1 MQADCRFC
9 GAPLHHIAADFGDQP
24 FANALVPMAAPAAP
38 DPRYPLRVMVCGS
51 CLLVQLEHAADP
63 ALLFSDYAYL
73 SSVSTHWLDHAAR
86 FAAMATDRFQLNR
99 SSLVLEVGSNDG
111 YLLRAFLGR
120 GLRGLGVEPAANIA
134 AAARAAGI
142 PTRTAFF
149 GARTAAGLRQEV
161 GPADLLVA
169 NNVLAHAPA
178 LRDFVAGLAHM
189 LAPGGVLSIEVPH
202 VLAMLQGAQF
212 DTVYHEHVFYF
223 SARVLQRVLA
233 AAGLAIF
240 DLERLHTHGGSLRV
254 LAQHAATGRQPGTG
268 ALAAVLAAEDA
279 AGLGDPARYASLA
292 AAAASVVADLR
303 AFAAHARAQGAVVAA
318 YGAAAKGTMLL
329 NAAQIGP
336 ADLPFVVDANPL
348 KQGQR
353 LPGCRI
359 PILPPEHLRA
369 ARPDFLVLLPWNIA
383 DEIMAATRFIAG
395 WGGRFV
401 VPLPHLRII
410 PA

>member
-9 GAPLHHIAADFGDQP
+9 AAPLRHVVADFGDQP

-38 DPRYPLRVMVCGS
+38 DPRYPLRVMVCGA

-86 FAAMATDRFQLNR
+86 FATMAVDRFGLDR

-111 YLLRAFLGR
+111 YLLRAFIGHGPR
-120 GLRGLGVEPAANIA
+120 CLGVEPAARIA

-149 GARTAAGLRQEV
+149 SARTAAVLRQDA

-178 LRDFVAGLAHM
+178 LPDFVAGLAHM

-202 VLAMLQGAQF
+202 VLAMLRGAQF

-223 SARVLQRVLA
+223 SAGVLRRVLA
-233 AAGLAIF
+233 AADLAIF
-240 DLERLHTHGGSLRV
+240 DIERLPTHGGSLRV
-254 LAQHAATGRQPGTG
+254 LAQHAATGRQAATG

-279 AGLGDPARYASLA
+279 AGLGDPAGYASLA
-292 AAAASVVADLR
+292 ADAAGVVADLQGFL
-303 AFAAHARAQGAVVAA
+303 AQARAQGALVAA

-329 NAAQIGP
+329 NAAQLGP
-336 ADLPFVVDANPL
+336 ADLPFVVDASPR
-348 KQGQR
+348 KQGLR

-359 PILPPEHLRA
+359 PIVPPEHLRA
-369 ARPDFLVLLPWNIA
+369 ARPDYLVLLAWNLA
-383 DEIMAATRFIAG
+383 EEIMAATRFIAG

-401 VPLPHLRII
+401 LPLPRLRVI
-410 PA
+410 AA